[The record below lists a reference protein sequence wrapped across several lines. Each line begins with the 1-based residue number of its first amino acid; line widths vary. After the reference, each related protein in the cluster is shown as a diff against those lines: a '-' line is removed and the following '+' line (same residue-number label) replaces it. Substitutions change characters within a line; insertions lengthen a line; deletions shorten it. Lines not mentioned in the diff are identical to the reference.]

1 MTEQYNQS
9 QSQTE
14 DIDYK
19 RKRLNTA
26 KNTSTN
32 KGNLISYKQVLSTTA
47 TTSNHFNQQSSN
59 VMINTNKKDLKTS
72 IFLEKDKKPKLEKSI
87 SIDVNSN
94 QRKEGEN
101 ENAEDHNEYKIL
113 GNSKENQ
120 KILGIKEKN
129 KVLSKKFTYDNIK
142 SYQNNQSNKNILQRS
157 ANISRSSKL
166 TYLSIKTTEI
176 KDECYDEEERRI
188 LLNSES
194 NEISTNM
201 NKLNSNINIIKKS
214 RYSTKVLN
222 SKQIQNQSQKKSISE
237 FTVKPNRQSNL
248 NYPNQVNYLNSNQT
262 NTNQNNKKSYFKIN
276 TFHSNTSFK
285 GSNKNLDQVL
295 NLNQDAKKDEKKR
308 KEDKSLFNSYS
319 HKYKTKKILS
329 SKDDN
334 QNKKSLLG
342 VNLKNKSFVNK
353 SSNEINENEN
363 YQINKYIIKNNDIII
378 ESDSKLYEET
388 TPLDK
393 RMIKKKQKKS
403 ENIKT
408 EKEIKKNFTYKNF
421 HINRSFTNI
430 LNKELINDKDKEKG
444 IKTVINKLKLKDK
457 ENHTV
462 CEEIFQNKKNFIRE
476 RTKSAF
482 KKDHFDKFSS
492 SISTMAENSNSIYK
506 GKIDDYV
513 FGKELGKGAYA
524 VVKLSNHKP
533 TNTQVAIKIY
543 ENSKLNDSL
552 KRNALKREIEVM
564 KKIDNLYIVKLFE
577 TIESSKQK
585 YIIMEYISGIS
596 LLAYLKTKP
605 DRRAGSKN
613 SIYIFKQLVKAIE
626 YCHKNNICHRD
637 IKLEN
642 ILIDE
647 NLSLKLI
654 DFGFAAITHKTK
666 YLNFFCG
673 TPSYMPPEIVLKKD
687 YLGFQADIW
696 CLGILLYTLLC
707 GCFPFR
713 GNTEKDLYSN
723 IVKGKYQLPEYLTEI
738 EKDLLLYILKINPEE
753 RPSSEL
759 ILKHR
764 FFYQEGDLDFDDKE
778 IEISNDK
785 TNQLEK
791 DNYDMIISNNDQ
803 LIQEESIIL
812 AGDVEKMI
820 EINNDNLIDNE
831 DLVNDTNIDMIEN
844 ITN

>member
-9 QSQTE
+9 QSQSQNE
-14 DIDYK
+14 DIEYK

-32 KGNLISYKQVLSTTA
+32 KGNLISYKQVLSTTV
-47 TTSNHFNQQSSN
+47 TSNHNNQQASN
-59 VMINTNKKDLKTS
+59 VMINMNKKDLKTS
-72 IFLEKDKKPKLEKSI
+72 ILGKDKKPKLEKSI

-101 ENAEDHNEYKIL
+101 KDVEDDIAHNEYKIL
-113 GNSKENQ
+113 GSPKEN
-120 KILGIKEKN
+120 KKNNCIKEKN
-129 KVLSKKFTYDNIK
+129 KVLPKKFTYDNIK
-142 SYQNNQSNKNILQRS
+142 SYQNNKSNKNILQRS

-166 TYLSIKTTEI
+166 TYFSIKTTEI

-188 LLNSES
+188 LLNCES
-194 NEISTNM
+194 NEITTNM

-222 SKQIQNQSQKKSISE
+222 SKQIQNQNQKSISE
-237 FTVKPNRQSNL
+237 FTVKPNRHL
-248 NYPNQVNYLNSNQT
+248 NFPNQVNNQANS
-262 NTNQNNKKSYFKIN
+262 NQNNKKSYFKIN

-295 NLNQDAKKDEKKR
+295 NINQETKKDENKR

-329 SKDDN
+329 CKDEN

-342 VNLKNKSFVNK
+342 VNIKNKSFVNK
-353 SSNEINENEN
+353 SSNEINENDN
-363 YQINKYIIKNNDIII
+363 HQINKYIIQNNDIII

-393 RMIKKKQKKS
+393 RRIIKKIDKKS

-408 EKEIKKNFTYKNF
+408 DKEIKKNFTYKHF

-430 LNKELINDKDKEKG
+430 LNKELINEKDKDKG
-444 IKTVINKLKLKDK
+444 IKTVINKLKIK
-457 ENHTV
+457 EKEHPTV

-482 KKDHFDKFSS
+482 KKEHFDKFSS

-524 VVKLSNHKP
+524 IVKLSNHKP

-585 YIIMEYISGIS
+585 FIIMEYISGIS

-613 SIYIFKQLVKAIE
+613 SIYIFKQLVKAID

-654 DFGFAAITHKTK
+654 DFGFASITHKTK
-666 YLNFFCG
+666 LLNFFCG

-713 GNTEKDLYSN
+713 GNTEKELYSN
-723 IVKGKYQLPEYLTEI
+723 IVKGKYQLPEYLNEI
-738 EKDLLLYILKINPEE
+738 EKDLLLYILKIDPEE

-778 IEISNDK
+778 VEISNEK

-812 AGDVEKMI
+812 TGDEEKMI

-831 DLVNDTNIDMIEN
+831 DLVNDTNLELIEN